1 MKWFLNRCGRHRQS
15 ICLLAS
21 GALSGPERSRVE
33 NHLAACA
40 DCRKYCDEIKKM
52 AVPLANWEGNF
63 RHIEP
68 DQIIRMRWAKAV
80 EAAAEPAPVRRPTPI
95 MAIIEWWHDMI
106 WPCRRIWAGLV
117 VGWVVI
123 LAVNFSMR
131 DNSQTKA
138 MKSSPPSPEMIMAF
152 QQQERLLAELIGPS
166 ETHNAEPPK
175 LFLPQPRSQRRI
187 GLLTACV

>member
-1 MKWFLNRCGRHRQS
+1 MKWFLTRCGRYRQS

-21 GALSGPERSRVE
+21 GALSEPERSRVE

-40 DCRKYCDEIKKM
+40 DCRKYCDETRKV
-52 AVPLANWEGNF
+52 AAPLANWEDNF

-80 EAAAEPAPVRRPTPI
+80 EAAAEPVPVRRLTPI

-106 WPCRRIWAGLV
+106 WPCRRIWAGLAAV
-117 VGWVVI
+117 WVVI
-123 LAVNFSMR
+123 LAVNLSMR

-152 QQQERLLAELIGPS
+152 QQQERLLAELIGPN
-166 ETHNAEPPK
+166 ETRNAEPPK
-175 LFLPQPRSQRRI
+175 LSLPQPRSQRRI
-187 GLLTACV
+187 ELLTA

>member
-21 GALSGPERSRVE
+21 GALSEPEGSRVE

-63 RHIEP
+63 KHIEP

-80 EAAAEPAPVRRPTPI
+80 EAAAEPAPVHQLTPI
-95 MAIIEWWHDMI
+95 MAICEWWHDVI
-106 WPCRRIWAGLV
+106 WPCRRIWAGLAAV
-117 VGWVVI
+117 WMVI
-123 LAVNFSMR
+123 LAVNFSMH
-131 DNSQTKA
+131 DNSQTMA
-138 MKSSPPSPEMIMAF
+138 MKSSPAPEMITAF
-152 QQQERLLAELIGPS
+152 QQQERLLAEWIGPS
-166 ETHNAEPPK
+166 ETRNPEPPK
-175 LFLPQPRSQRRI
+175 LSLPQPRSQRRI
-187 GLLTACV
+187 EPLMA